1 MSTLP
6 NKLNQMKRQLYFL
19 LACIST
25 VLIFLPACQK
35 EEDVAPPTKA
45 EIIARSP
52 WVFQGVTAGGS
63 DVSNNAALVCIK
75 DNTITFTTSGGYSV
89 TEGTT
94 VCSPTTAGTFTWSF
108 QTNETQLVLSAAL
121 FPGGSG
127 TFDIITLNDINLVVS
142 QNVAIPPSLTP
153 VQVVFTFK
161 H

>member
-1 MSTLP
+1 
-6 NKLNQMKRQLYFL
+6 MKKQSGWI
-19 LACIST
+19 LACISII
-25 VLIFLPACQK
+25 VILLAACQK
-35 EEDVAPPTKA
+35 EEEVAPPTKA
-45 EIIARSP
+45 EILSKSP
-52 WVFQGVTAGGS
+52 WVFQSATAGGS

-75 DNTITFTTSGGYSV
+75 DNTITFTKSGGYTV

-94 VCSPTTAGTFTWSF
+94 VCSPTTAGTFTWIF
-108 QTNETQLVLSAAL
+108 QTNETQLILSTPL

-153 VQVVFTFK
+153 VQIVFTFK